1 MNPEHAR
8 IEGLRE
14 RQELQQAKARGM
26 SSKVLRFYGLIEL
39 AGLMG
44 LIGLAGFM
52 GVVGFRIH
60 GGRFIEEGSGF

>member
-1 MNPEHAR
+1 
-8 IEGLRE
+8 
-14 RQELQQAKARGM
+14 M

>member
-1 MNPEHAR
+1 M
-8 IEGLRE
+8 
-14 RQELQQAKARGM
+14 
-26 SSKVLRFYGLIEL
+26 GLIEL

-60 GGRFIEEGSGF
+60 GGRFIEEGFGFAQGVGLLVFCVF

>member
-1 MNPEHAR
+1 
-8 IEGLRE
+8 
-14 RQELQQAKARGM
+14 M
-26 SSKVLRFYGLIEL
+26 SSKVLRFYGLIAL